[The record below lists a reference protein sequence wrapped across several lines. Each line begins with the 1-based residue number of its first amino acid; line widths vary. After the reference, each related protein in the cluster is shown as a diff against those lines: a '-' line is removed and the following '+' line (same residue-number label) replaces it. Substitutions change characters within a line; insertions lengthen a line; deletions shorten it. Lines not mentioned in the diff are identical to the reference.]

1 MHLFFP
7 GKNYILMIY
16 MSAIKPD
23 EATIEIIR
31 RVFSPKIIE
40 INHPPNINII
50 DLESDDICGLF
61 VIYPDHI
68 YIKRLDK
75 CGSTSGTELLQM
87 YDTLAQQM
95 PSIKYIELEDASKI
109 EICKQKINLYI
120 LKILTT
126 GQSWYNSKGYFSK
139 HYESERSHNE
149 TIINKQ
155 YEDFIDTVY
164 KKNLELFTDENS
176 IEGYKKHIERHK
188 KIVDDLNN
196 QSKRSRLYKFEE
208 SSKQN
213 SEQKILEYQDKI
225 DHYDDTL
232 INNYIQEQ
240 EAEINIGIRL
250 FPDANK
256 RVKDYFNYVWR
267 DITSN
272 IREKVCDEETI
283 EKFKWLSKFID
294 KIENIGILR
303 YLFGSLIKIVIREE
317 SGKGGAKRKRSKTKK
332 RRNKSKKRKSK
343 KRKSKK
349 SSK

>member
-1 MHLFFP
+1 
-7 GKNYILMIY
+7 
-16 MSAIKPD
+16 MSIIIPD

-40 INHPPNINII
+40 INNPPNIKII
-50 DLESDDICGLF
+50 DLESHNICGSF
-61 VIYPDHI
+61 VIYPNHI
-68 YIKRLDK
+68 YITRLDK

-95 PSIKYIELEDASKI
+95 PNIKYIELEDASKI
-109 EICKQKINLYI
+109 EICKQKIKLYI
-120 LKILTT
+120 IKILTT

-139 HYESERSHNE
+139 HYETERSHNE
-149 TIINKQ
+149 SIINKP

-164 KKNLELFTDENS
+164 KQDLELFTDENS

-213 SEQKILEYQDKI
+213 SEQKILEYQYKI
-225 DHYDDTL
+225 EHYDDTP
-232 INNYIQEQ
+232 INNYIKEQ

-250 FPDANK
+250 FPDVNK
-256 RVKDYFNYVWR
+256 SVKDYFNYVWR

-272 IREKVCDEETI
+272 ITSNIREKGCDTITI
-283 EKFKWLSKFID
+283 EKCKWLSKFID
-294 KIENIGILR
+294 KIESIGILR
-303 YLFGSLIKIVIREE
+303 YLFGSLIKMVIREE
-317 SGKGGAKRKRSKTKK
+317 SGKGGARRKKSKTKRSKTK
-332 RRNKSKKRKSK
+332 RSNKSKKSKSK
-343 KRKSKK
+343 RSKSKR
-349 SSK
+349 SKKY

>member
-1 MHLFFP
+1 
-7 GKNYILMIY
+7 
-16 MSAIKPD
+16 MSIIIPD

-40 INHPPNINII
+40 INNPPNIKII
-50 DLESDDICGLF
+50 DLESHDICGLF

-75 CGSTSGTELLQM
+75 CGITRGTDLLQI
-87 YDTLAQQM
+87 YDRLAQQM
-95 PSIKYIELEDASKI
+95 PKIEYIELEDASKI

-139 HYESERSHNE
+139 NYKSERSHNE
-149 TIINKQ
+149 SIINMP
-155 YEDFIDTVY
+155 YEEFIDTIY
-164 KKNLELFTDENS
+164 KQDLELFTDENS
-176 IEGYKKHIERHK
+176 IEGYRKHIERHK
-188 KIVDDLNN
+188 KIVSDLTN

-225 DHYDDTL
+225 EHYDDTP

-250 FPDANK
+250 FPDVNK
-256 RVKDYFNYVWR
+256 TVKDYFNYVW
-267 DITSN
+267 DNITSN
-272 IREKVCDEETI
+272 IREKGCDTITI
-283 EKFKWLSKFID
+283 EKCKWLSKFID

-303 YLFGSLIKIVIREE
+303 YFFGSLKKMVIREE
-317 SGKGGAKRKRSKTKK
+317 SGKGGAKRRSKSKRS
-332 RRNKSKKRKSK
+332 NKSKKRNKSK
-343 KRKSKK
+343 RSNKSKRNK
-349 SSK
+349 SKRSKKY